1 MWFYRFYRFL
11 SHKLSRN
18 LLQFAMRL
26 GPCKCYLDLIFCRVQ
41 PYRSC
46 RAPIKTVAPLFLFL
60 LKIHFARIAKIL
72 HDLQGTPS
80 RQNLMKMFSIWNLHT
95 RMLRESGEFFLE
107 FFEFKISIFQIFF
120 LNRFWRQFPDSRLL
134 PLVGVLIILFT
145 IFRWIIISKGRM
157 QEG

>member
-1 MWFYRFYRFL
+1 M
-11 SHKLSRN
+11 
-18 LLQFAMRL
+18 
-26 GPCKCYLDLIFCRVQ
+26 
-41 PYRSC
+41 
-46 RAPIKTVAPLFLFL
+46 APLFLLL
-60 LKIHFARIAKIL
+60 LKIHFARVAKIL

-134 PLVGVLIILFT
+134 PLVGVLIISFK
-145 IFRWIIISKGRM
+145 IFRWIIKSKGRM
-157 QEG
+157 QGG